1 MLTLERASEL
11 VSALR
16 EAAAPDDEIAAR
28 RGLDLFRHF
37 GEFFELSGVQ
47 VVDFT
52 VMCGYLTPANVMYQK
67 DNDNDDNR

>member
-11 VSALR
+11 VAALR

-37 GEFFELSGVQ
+37 GEFFELNSMQ
-47 VVDFT
+47 IVDFT
-52 VMCGYLTPANVMYQK
+52 VMCGYLTPANVLYQK
-67 DNDNDDNR
+67 DNDDGNKT